1 MTLGEFLKWV
11 DIEKDKDK
19 VLIFLDNMGDWRNF
33 HNGVGKSGEHIILYE
48 ECHLMTDKEQIN
60 DKR

>member
-19 VLIFLDNMGDWRNF
+19 ELIFLDNMGDWRNF
-33 HNGVGKSGEHIILYE
+33 HKGVGESGEHIILYE
-48 ECHLMTDKEQIN
+48 ETGD
-60 DKR
+60 

>member
-19 VLIFLDNMGDWRNF
+19 ELIFLDSMGDWRNF
-33 HNGVGKSGEHIILYE
+33 HKGVGKSGEHIILYE
-48 ECHLMTDKEQIN
+48 VPLD
-60 DKR
+60 D